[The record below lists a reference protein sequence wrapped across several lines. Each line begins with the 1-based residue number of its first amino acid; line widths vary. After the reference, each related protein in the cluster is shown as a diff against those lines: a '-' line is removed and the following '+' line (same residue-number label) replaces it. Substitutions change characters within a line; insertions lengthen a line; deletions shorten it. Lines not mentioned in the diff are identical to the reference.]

1 MIIVKKTGHL
11 KYKNYL
17 FRCSLG
23 KSGIKKKIKEGDN
36 ITPKGI
42 FKIVSIYYRPDKI
55 TKIKT
60 SIKTFKIKK
69 NMGWCDDPFSEN
81 YNKEITINKNFLFSF
96 ERLFRKDN
104 IYDLIAVL
112 NYNSNPVIKN
122 KGSAIFIHIAK
133 KNYTP
138 TKGCLALKKK
148 DLINILSNIRK
159 NTLIKITN
167 N

>member
-1 MIIVKKTGHL
+1 
-11 KYKNYL
+11 
-17 FRCSLG
+17 
-23 KSGIKKKIKEGDN
+23 
-36 ITPKGI
+36 
-42 FKIVSIYYRPDKI
+42 
-55 TKIKT
+55 
-60 SIKTFKIKK
+60 
-69 NMGWCDDPFSEN
+69 MGWCDDPFSED
-81 YNKEITINKNFLFSF
+81 YNREITINKNFLFSF

-112 NYNSNPVIKN
+112 NYNSNPIIKN
-122 KGSAIFIHIAK
+122 KGSAIFIHIAR

>member
-122 KGSAIFIHIAK
+122 KGSAIFIHVAK
-133 KNYTP
+133 RNYKP
-138 TKGCLALKKK
+138 PAGCIALKKK
-148 DLINILSNIRK
+148 DLLKLTKIIKLSTKI
-159 NTLIKITN
+159 LIK
-167 N
+167 